1 MYVGSCPRVS
11 SHITDELKGKLGI
24 TAVINLQVLN
34 DMERN
39 CSAIVGQDKIK
50 KDRNEYDLEIVQTL
64 RTVYDRSDILFM
76 WLPIT
81 DFSTTGRELMSP
93 QAALVLKTMLDKGHR
108 VYVHCNAGWFRFL
121 FFFFSNEKNQ
131 RFSLGV
137 GRAFGLICAYF
148 HFVLKIPL
156 PVVQYELTAV
166 RSCGYFDWTFLENAN
181 RIYKKA
187 FE

>member
-1 MYVGSCPRVS
+1 MIHYGCVNDQLYVGSCPRVL
-11 SHITDELKGKLGI
+11 SHVTDELKGKLGI

-39 CSAIVGQDKIK
+39 CAAIVGKDKIK
-50 KDRNEYDLEIVQTL
+50 KDRNEYDLEIVETL

-108 VYVHCNAGWFRFL
+108 VYVHCNAGSFRFFSSSFQTKKL
-121 FFFFSNEKNQ
+121 SFFF
-131 RFSLGV
+131 R
-137 GRAFGLICAYF
+137 R
-148 HFVLKIPL
+148 
-156 PVVQYELTAV
+156 
-166 RSCGYFDWTFLENAN
+166 RSCVRFDLRLFSFCFKNPFTYCSIRINGRSFLW
-181 RIYKKA
+181 I
-187 FE
+187 F